1 MTDPIRV
8 RPATDPTRERTA
20 AEPIR
25 VRPATPQDAEAI
37 HRFIAELAEFE
48 GAPQE
53 VEVTPETIR
62 AQIEDPAPPFDCL
75 IAQVDGEPAGFALF
89 FPNYSTWRGRRGV
102 YLEDIYV
109 SPAYRRRGVARALF
123 RRLAEIA
130 VERGAG
136 RLELSVLD
144 WNRDAIE
151 MYRAFGA
158 RPLEEWT
165 TWRLTEEELRRI
177 VDPGAS

>member
-1 MTDPIRV
+1 VSD
-8 RPATDPTRERTA
+8 
-20 AEPIR
+20 PIR

-37 HRFIAELAEFE
+37 HRFISELAEFE
-48 GAPQE
+48 RAPHE

-62 AQIEDPAPPFDCL
+62 AQIGSPDPPFECL
-75 IAQVDGEPAGFALF
+75 MAEVDGSPAGFALF
-89 FPNYSTWRGRRGV
+89 FPNYSTWRGRQGL

-109 SPAYRRRGVARALF
+109 SPPFRRRGVARALF
-123 RRLAEIA
+123 RRLAAIA

-151 MYRAFGA
+151 LYRGFGA
-158 RPLEEWT
+158 RPLGEWT
-165 TWRLTEEELRRI
+165 TWRLTDRELRRI
-177 VDPGAS
+177 AGGAGDGGGA